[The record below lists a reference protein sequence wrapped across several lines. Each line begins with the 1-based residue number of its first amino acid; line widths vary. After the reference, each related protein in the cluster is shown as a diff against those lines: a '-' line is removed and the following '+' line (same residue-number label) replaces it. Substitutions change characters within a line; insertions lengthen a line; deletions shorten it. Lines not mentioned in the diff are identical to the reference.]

1 MLAAKIERPFAE
13 RVTSEFPTLESTAR
27 LSRQMM
33 PAGAVLDV
41 PPGEASNVCLRAHA
55 IKRVVNNGA
64 ILAAGVGR
72 QLELFAASSKSA
84 IVGLVAP
91 ADRPSPHCGRIE
103 AVVGSSG
110 GPHFASLTC
119 AGCQR
124 HLGWLPGWRYRALTR
139 EAQVVEG

>member
-1 MLAAKIERPFAE
+1 
-13 RVTSEFPTLESTAR
+13 
-27 LSRQMM
+27 M
-33 PAGAVLDV
+33 PGGAVLDV

-55 IKRVVNNGA
+55 IKRVVNDGA

-84 IVGLVAP
+84 IVGLVIP
-91 ADRPSPHCGRIE
+91 ADRPSPHCGCVE

-119 AGCQR
+119 AGCQ
-124 HLGWLPGWRYRALTR
+124 PAL
-139 EAQVVEG
+139 QPLIGP